1 MNRPDSRTQ
10 RWRRTAWSLGISALL
25 ALAGGQASANGG
37 AREALLRCVPGQPLA
52 DCQAALVSAGI
63 DHKATPT
70 QAPHHIWIPLTGSYL
85 AVEIDTAESAGA
97 SAKIALVDFQSEL
110 AVGAARRELVSWLR
124 LHLPGAREI
133 AAVGNRGCGASG
145 GGPAWIV
152 ASKDNPAASPS
163 EPAVQLAIDSFA
175 SLRAGAG
182 RPLDRVFIETRAKP
196 LHLCFLAAAPVSAGV
211 MAEFLRSPLLDKAL
225 PEKAAKPH

>member
-1 MNRPDSRTQ
+1 MNRPDNWTQ
-10 RWRRTAWSLGISALL
+10 RWRRTAWSWGILALL

-63 DHKATPT
+63 EHKATPT
-70 QAPHHIWIPLTGSYL
+70 QAPHHLWVPLTGSYL
-85 AVEIDTAESAGA
+85 AVEIDAAESAGA

-110 AVGAARRELVSWLR
+110 AVGAARRQLVSWLR

-145 GGPAWIV
+145 GGPAWLGE
-152 ASKDNPAASPS
+152 SKPSPSPS
-163 EPAVQLAIDSFA
+163 EPAVQLAIDRFA

-196 LHLCFLAAAPVSAGV
+196 LHLCFLAASPVAAGV
-211 MAEFLRSPLLDKAL
+211 MAEFVRSPLLDKAL